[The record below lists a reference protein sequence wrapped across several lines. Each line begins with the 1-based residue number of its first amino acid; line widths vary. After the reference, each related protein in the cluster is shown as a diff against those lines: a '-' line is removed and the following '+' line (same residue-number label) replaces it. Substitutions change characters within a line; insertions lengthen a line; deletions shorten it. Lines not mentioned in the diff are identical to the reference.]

1 MNTAST
7 GCECAASY
15 LGDAKTECKKCDTKV
30 AEASCLCDA
39 THSGLDCSETKTSD
53 ANGFI

>member
-39 THSGLDCSETKTSD
+39 THSGLDCSEKKTSD